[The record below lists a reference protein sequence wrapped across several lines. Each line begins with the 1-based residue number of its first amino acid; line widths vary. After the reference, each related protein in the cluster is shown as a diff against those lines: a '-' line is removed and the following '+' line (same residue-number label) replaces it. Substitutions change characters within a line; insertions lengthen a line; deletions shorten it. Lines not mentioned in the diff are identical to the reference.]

1 MVKNNKNIA
10 VIFIHG
16 LNGDL
21 VDTWKRDRLTKS
33 LPELLGHDEGL
44 KEFDFYSYGYK
55 TGLKPSQYDF
65 SAVAEIL
72 YSDIQAQLP
81 GQDIVL

>member
-44 KEFDFYSYGYK
+44 KEFDFIAMAIR
-55 TGLKPSQYDF
+55 L
-65 SAVAEIL
+65 V
-72 YSDIQAQLP
+72 
-81 GQDIVL
+81 